1 MKFLDTPRSGSMQGI
16 TASRN
21 RYGQY
26 LRARAIPV
34 NPRTTFQAAARARLA
49 ANSASWRGL
58 SGAQRAG
65 WADLATQMSRS
76 DALGSTYLL
85 NGFASFV
92 SVNNNL
98 LLVGDARVLSAP
110 ALVTPPVIDTATII
124 LTAAVFSVG
133 FAATPLPA
141 GTRLLAYASPQRAA
155 GRSFEADLRFIV
167 SSLAA
172 AATPLVLTTAYTAR
186 FGVPVAG
193 NRIFVSLHCMTGG
206 FRSGSLL
213 VSQLVV

>member
-1 MKFLDTPRSGSMQGI
+1 MTFLDTPRSGSMQGI

-26 LRARAIPV
+26 FRSRAIPV
-34 NPRTTFQAAARARLA
+34 NPRASYQAAVRARLA
-49 ANSASWRGL
+49 ANSASWRL
-58 SGAQRAG
+58 LTNAQRAG

-76 DALGSTYLL
+76 DALVSSYLL
-85 NGFASFV
+85 NGFAAYV

-98 LLVGDARVLSAP
+98 LLVGDARVLAAP
-110 ALVTPPVIDTATII
+110 ALVTPPVIDTATLT
-124 LTAAVFSVG
+124 LTAAAFSVA
-133 FAATPLPA
+133 FTSTPLPA

-155 GRSFEADLRFIV
+155 GRSFEADLRFCAA
-167 SSLAA
+167 SLAA

-186 FGVPVAG
+186 FGVPVVG
-193 NRIFVSLHCMTGG
+193 NRIFLSIHCMTGG

-213 VSQLVV
+213 VSQLVA